1 MQTEGSLLPNMMPA
15 MGQELFNPPNV
26 AGWPGGTSWLN
37 SGTWLT
43 RLNYANQ
50 VAAGQVA
57 WPKNAASVQ
66 AWLQEQTG
74 GNVAAAVDLLVKQVL
89 DGQIGAS
96 QRQVMLDYA
105 NNGALTS
112 AARYRGLTYLVLG
125 LPEHH
130 LS

>member
-1 MQTEGSLLPNMMPA
+1 

-26 AGWPGGTSWLN
+26 AGWPGGTNWLN

-50 VAAGQVA
+50 VAASQVA
-57 WPKNAASVQ
+57 WPRGAASIQ
-66 AWLQEQTG
+66 AWLQQQTN
-74 GNVAAAVDLLVKQVL
+74 GNVPAAVDLLVKQVL

-96 QRQVMLDYA
+96 QHQVMLDYA
-105 NNGALTS
+105 NNASLTS
-112 AARYRGLTYLVLG
+112 DERYRDLTYLVLG